1 MFSAHSRVALS
12 ALKLKSFWL
21 TTQPTSG
28 GSNSIIVCHDIVITL
43 AVPLCDVVSS
53 TTGPVSSS
61 P

>member
-1 MFSAHSRVALS
+1 MRTAPPCAV
-12 ALKLKSFWL
+12 KLKSFSL

-28 GSNSIIVCHDIVITL
+28 GSNSSIVCQDIVITL
-43 AVPLCDVVSS
+43 ATPLCDVVSS